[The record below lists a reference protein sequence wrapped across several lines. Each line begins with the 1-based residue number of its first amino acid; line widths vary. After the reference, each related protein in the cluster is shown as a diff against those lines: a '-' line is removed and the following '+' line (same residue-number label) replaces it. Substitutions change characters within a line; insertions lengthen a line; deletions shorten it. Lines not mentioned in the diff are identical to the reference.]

1 MSCFDML
8 ICDLALLGE
17 ASQSNSLT
25 EDMFQFKEFGCNTST
40 YEIDELKQLVLK
52 IDHSNGVDKD
62 LHVGYTGELELVGRA
77 QSYIATFKDGVFIK
91 AEKYD
96 D

>member
-8 ICDLALLGE
+8 MCNLALLGE
-17 ASQSNSLT
+17 TPAPRTLT
-25 EDMFQFKEFGCNTST
+25 EDMFQIKEFGCTTST
-40 YEIDELKQLVLK
+40 YEINELKQLVLK
-52 IDHSNGVDKD
+52 IDRSNGVDKD

-77 QSYIATFKDGVFIK
+77 CDYIVTFKDGSFIK